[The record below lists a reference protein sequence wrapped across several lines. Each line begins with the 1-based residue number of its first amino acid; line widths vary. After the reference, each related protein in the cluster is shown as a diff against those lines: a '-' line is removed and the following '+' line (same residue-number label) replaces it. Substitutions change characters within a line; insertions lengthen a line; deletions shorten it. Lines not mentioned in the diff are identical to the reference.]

1 MPLHKIIW
9 RAVLTALLALL
20 PLASAAA
27 DEPALANAIKIGLLA
42 PFSGP
47 FADFGDQF
55 VKGIELY
62 MQQHGDTVAGK
73 KIVILKRDANG
84 IDPAQTKR
92 QAQELLTREHVQFL
106 AGFGLTPDALAVAP
120 LGTDAKVPMVI
131 MNAATGFITKKSPY
145 FVRFSFTLA
154 QIVTPLADWAVKN
167 GIKNVY
173 VAVSDYAP
181 GYEAEKAFDQAFTA
195 AGGHIAGVVHIP
207 LRNPEFAPY
216 VQRIKDA
223 RPQAVFLF
231 LPSGQQPTNFV
242 REFIQFG
249 LRKAGIKLLGGSE
262 IIDDTALGMLGND
275 ALGVISTQVYSYAH
289 LNALNRKYVADW
301 TKRFGAHPQPDFMSV
316 AAYDGMHAIYD
327 VIARLHGNID
337 GDKAMA
343 TFKTLKF
350 DSPRGPIA
358 VDPNS
363 REMIENVYIRRV
375 ARVNGELVNKEI
387 VTFPAVKAPGP

>member
-1 MPLHKIIW
+1 MALHKLIW
-9 RAVLTALLALL
+9 RALLTAALALL

-27 DEPALANAIKIGLLA
+27 QESAPANAIKIGLLA

-55 VKGIELY
+55 VKGVEIFMRE
-62 MQQHGDTVAGK
+62 HGDTVAGK

-120 LGTDAKVPMVI
+120 LGSDAKVPMVI
-131 MNAATGFITKKSPY
+131 MNAATGFITAKSPY

-154 QIVTPLADWAVKN
+154 QIVTPLAEWAVKN

-195 AGGHIAGVVHIP
+195 AGGHVVGSVHIP

-216 VQRIKDA
+216 VQHIKDA
-223 RPQAVFLF
+223 KPQAVFLF

-289 LNALNRKYVADW
+289 PSALNRKYVADW

-316 AAYDGMHAIYD
+316 AAYDGMAAIYQ
-327 VIARLHGNID
+327 VIERLHGDVD

-343 TFKTLKF
+343 AFKSLKF
-350 DSPRGPIA
+350 ESPRGPIA
-358 VDPNS
+358 VDPAA

-375 ARVNGELVNKEI
+375 ERVNGELVNKEI
-387 VTFPAVKAPGP
+387 VAFPAVKAP

>member
-1 MPLHKIIW
+1 M
-9 RAVLTALLALL
+9 TALLALL

>member
-1 MPLHKIIW
+1 MALHKLIW
-9 RAVLTALLALL
+9 RALLTAALALL

-27 DEPALANAIKIGLLA
+27 QESAPANAIKIGLLA

-55 VKGIELY
+55 VKGVEIFMRE
-62 MQQHGDTVAGK
+62 HGDTVAGK

-120 LGTDAKVPMVI
+120 LGSDAKVPMVI
-131 MNAATGFITKKSPY
+131 MNAATGFITSKSPY

-154 QIVTPLADWAVKN
+154 QIVTPLTEWAVKN

-181 GYEAEKAFDQAFTA
+181 GYEAEKAFDKAF
-195 AGGHIAGVVHIP
+195 AGASGHIVGSVHIP

-223 RPQAVFLF
+223 KPQAVFLF

-289 LNALNRKYVADW
+289 PSVLNRKYVSDW

-316 AAYDGMHAIYD
+316 AAYDSMHTIYD
-327 VIARLHGNID
+327 VIARLHGDID

-343 TFKTLKF
+343 AFKTLKF
-350 DSPRGPIA
+350 ESPRGPIA
-358 VDPNS
+358 VDSNS

-375 ARVNGELVNKEI
+375 ERVNGEFVNKEI
-387 VTFPAVKAPGP
+387 VTFPAVKAP

>member
-1 MPLHKIIW
+1 MKLRTILW
-9 RAVLTALLALL
+9 RVALAVGMALL

-27 DEPALANAIKIGLLA
+27 DEAAPADAIKIGLLA

-55 VKGIELY
+55 VKGIALY
-62 MQQHGDTVAGK
+62 MQEHGDTVAGR
-73 KIVILKRDANG
+73 KIVFLKRDANG

-106 AGFGLTPDALAVAP
+106 AGFGLTPDALAVAQ
-120 LGTDAKVPMVI
+120 LGTEAKVPMVI
-131 MNAATGFITKKSPY
+131 MNAATGFITQKSPY

-154 QIVTPLADWAVKN
+154 QIVTPLAEWAAKN
-167 GIKNVY
+167 GIKNVF

-181 GYEAEKAFDQAFTA
+181 GYEAEKAFDKAFTA
-195 AGGHIAGVVHIP
+195 AGGHLVGSVHIP

-216 VQRIKDA
+216 VQRIKDVK
-223 RPQAVFLF
+223 PQAVFLF

-249 LRKAGIKLLGGSE
+249 LRRAGIKLLGGTE
-262 IIDDTALGMLGND
+262 IIDDTALGMLGDD
-275 ALGVISTQVYSYAH
+275 ALGAITTQVYSYAH
-289 LNALNRKYVADW
+289 PGALNRKYVGEW
-301 TKRFGAHPQPDFMSV
+301 KKRFGDHPQPDFMSV
-316 AAYDGMHAIYD
+316 AAYDATHAIYD
-327 VIARLHGNID
+327 VVARLHGDID

-343 TFKTLKF
+343 AFKTLKF

-358 VDPNS
+358 VDPAT

-375 ARVNGELVNKEI
+375 ARVNGELINKEI
-387 VTFPAVKAPGP
+387 VTYPAVKAP

>member
-1 MPLHKIIW
+1 MKLQTILW
-9 RAVLTALLALL
+9 RAMVTAALALL

-27 DEPALANAIKIGLLA
+27 DEPTPANTIKIGLLA

-62 MQQHGDTVAGK
+62 MQEHGDTVAGK
-73 KIVILKRDANG
+73 KIVVLKRDANG
-84 IDPAQTKR
+84 LDPAQTKR
-92 QAQELLTREHVQFL
+92 EAQELLTRDHVQFL
-106 AGFGLTPDALAVAP
+106 AGFGLTPDALAVAS
-120 LGTDAKVPMVI
+120 LGTEAKVPMVI

-154 QIVTPLADWAVKN
+154 QIVTPLAEWAAKN

-181 GYEAEKAFDQAFTA
+181 GYEAEKAFDKAFTA
-195 AGGHIAGVVHIP
+195 AGGHVVGSVHIP

-216 VQRIKDA
+216 VQHIKDVK
-223 RPQAVFLF
+223 PQAVFLF

-249 LRKAGIKLLGGSE
+249 LRKAGVKLLGGTE
-262 IIDDTALGMLGND
+262 VIDDTALGMLGND
-275 ALGVISTQVYSYAH
+275 ALGAISTQVYSYAH
-289 LNALNRKYVADW
+289 PSALNRQYVSAW
-301 TKRFGAHPQPDFMSV
+301 KKRFGAHPQPDFMSV
-316 AAYDGMHAIYD
+316 AAYDGMHAIYE
-327 VIARLHGNID
+327 VIARLHGDID

-343 TFKTLKF
+343 AFKDLKF
-350 DSPRGPIA
+350 ESPRGPIE
-358 VDPNS
+358 VDPAT

-375 ARVNGELVNKEI
+375 ARVNGALVNKEI
-387 VTFPAVKAPGP
+387 VTFPAMKAP

>member
-1 MPLHKIIW
+1 MKLHTILW
-9 RAVLTALLALL
+9 RAALTAALALL

-27 DEPALANAIKIGLLA
+27 DEPAPANAIKIGLLA
-42 PFSGP
+42 PLSGP

-55 VKGIELY
+55 VKGVELF
-62 MQQHGDTVAGK
+62 MQEHGDTVAGR
-73 KIVILKRDANG
+73 KIVVLKRDANG
-84 IDPAQTKR
+84 VDPAQTKR
-92 QAQELLTREHVQFL
+92 QAQELLTRDHVQFL
-106 AGFGLTPDALAVAP
+106 AGFGLTPDALAVAS
-120 LGTDAKVPMVI
+120 LGTEAKVPMVI

-154 QIVTPLADWAVKN
+154 QIVTPLAEWAAKN

-195 AGGHIAGVVHIP
+195 AGGHVVGSVHIP
-207 LRNPEFAPY
+207 LRNPEFAAY
-216 VQRIKDA
+216 VQHIKDIK
-223 RPQAVFLF
+223 PQAVFLF

-249 LRKAGIKLLGGSE
+249 LRKAGVKLLGGTE
-262 IIDDTALGMLGND
+262 VIDDTALGMLGDD
-275 ALGVISTQVYSYAH
+275 ALGAISTQVYSYAH
-289 LNALNRKYVADW
+289 PSALNRKYISDW

-327 VIARLHGNID
+327 VIAQLHGDID

-343 TFKTLKF
+343 VFKTLKF
-350 DSPRGPIA
+350 ESPRGPIE
-358 VDPNS
+358 VDPAT

-375 ARVNGELVNKEI
+375 ARVNSALVNKEI
-387 VTFPAVKAPGP
+387 VTFPAVKAP

>member
-1 MPLHKIIW
+1 MKLYTILW
-9 RAVLTALLALL
+9 RAVLAAALALL

-27 DEPALANAIKIGLLA
+27 AEPAPANAIKIGLLA
-42 PFSGP
+42 PLSGP

-55 VKGIELY
+55 MKGIEIF
-62 MQQHGDTVAGK
+62 MQEHGDTVAGR
-73 KIVILKRDANG
+73 KIVILKRDASG

-92 QAQELLTREHVQFL
+92 EAQELLTREHVQFL

-120 LGTDAKVPMVI
+120 LGTEAKVPMVI

-154 QIVTPLADWAVKN
+154 QIVTPLAQWAVKN

-181 GYEAEKAFDQAFTA
+181 GYEAEKAFGRAFTA
-195 AGGHIAGVVHIP
+195 AGGHVVGSVHIP

-216 VQRIKDA
+216 VQHIKDVK
-223 RPQAVFLF
+223 PQAVFLF

-249 LRKAGIKLLGGSE
+249 LRKAGVKLLGGTE
-262 IIDDTALGMLGND
+262 VIDDTALGMLGNE
-275 ALGVISTQVYSYAH
+275 ALGAISTQVYSYAH
-289 LNALNRKYVADW
+289 PGALNRKYVAEW

-327 VIARLHGNID
+327 VIARLHGSID

-343 TFKTLKF
+343 VFKTLKF
-350 DSPRGPIA
+350 ESPRGPIA
-358 VDPNS
+358 VDPAS

-375 ARVNGELVNKEI
+375 ARVNGALVNKEI
-387 VTFPAVKAPGP
+387 VTFPAVKAP

>member
-1 MPLHKIIW
+1 MPLPKFIW
-9 RAVLTALLALL
+9 RAVLAAAFALL

-27 DEPALANAIKIGLLA
+27 DEPAPASPIKIGLLA

-55 VKGIELY
+55 TKGIEIF
-62 MQQHGDTVAGK
+62 MEEHGDTVAGR

-84 IDPAQTKR
+84 LDPAQTKR

-120 LGTDAKVPMVI
+120 LGTEARVPMVI

-154 QIVTPLADWAVKN
+154 QIDTPLAEWAVKN

-181 GYEAEKAFDQAFTA
+181 GYEAEKAFDRAFTA
-195 AGGHIAGVVHIP
+195 AGGHVVGAVHIP

-216 VQRIKDA
+216 VQHIKDVK
-223 RPQAVFLF
+223 PQAVFLF

-249 LRKAGIKLLGGSE
+249 LRKAGVKLLGGSE
-262 IIDDTALGMLGND
+262 IIDATAMGMLGNE

-289 LNALNRKYVADW
+289 PSALNRKYLSEW
-301 TKRFGAHPQPDFMSV
+301 KQRFGARPQPDFMSV

-327 VIARLHGNID
+327 VVARLHGNID

-343 TFKTLKF
+343 AFKTLKF
-350 DSPRGPIA
+350 ESPRGAIE
-358 VDPNS
+358 VDPAT

-375 ARVNGELVNKEI
+375 SRVNGELVNKEI
-387 VTFPAVKAPGP
+387 VTFPAVKAP

>member
-1 MPLHKIIW
+1 MTLHKIIW
-9 RAVLTALLALL
+9 RAALTVVLALL

-27 DEPALANAIKIGLLA
+27 DGAAPVNEIKIGLLA

-55 VKGIELY
+55 TKGIELY
-62 MQQHGDTVAGK
+62 MQEHGDAVAGK

-120 LGTDAKVPMVI
+120 LGTDARVPMVI
-131 MNAATGFITKKSPY
+131 MNAATGFITAKSPN

-181 GYEAEKAFDQAFTA
+181 GYEAEKAFDAAFTA
-195 AGGHIAGVVHIP
+195 AGGHVVGSVHIP

-216 VQRIKDA
+216 VQHIKDA
-223 RPQAVFLF
+223 KPQAVFLF

-289 LNALNRKYVADW
+289 PSALNRKFVADW

-316 AAYDGMHAIYD
+316 AAYDGMAAIYQ
-327 VIARLHGNID
+327 VIERLNGDID
-337 GDKAMA
+337 GDKAMEA
-343 TFKTLKF
+343 FRTLKF
-350 DSPRGPIA
+350 ESPRGPIE
-358 VDPNS
+358 VDPTN

-375 ARVNGELVNKEI
+375 ERVNGEFVNKEI
-387 VTFPAVKAPGP
+387 VTFPAVKAP

>member
-1 MPLHKIIW
+1 MMLHRIFRSAAI
-9 RAVLTALLALL
+9 AAMLVLL
-20 PLASAAA
+20 PLATAGA
-27 DEPALANAIKIGLLA
+27 DEAAPANAIKIGLLA

-62 MQQHGDTVAGK
+62 MQEHGDTVAGK

-131 MNAATGFITKKSPY
+131 MNAATGFITQKSPY

-154 QIVTPLADWAVKN
+154 QIVTPLAEWAAKN
-167 GIKNVY
+167 GIRNVY

-181 GYEAEKAFDQAFTA
+181 GYEAEKAFDKAFTA
-195 AGGHIAGVVHIP
+195 AGGHIVGSVHIP

-216 VQRIKDA
+216 VQHIKDA
-223 RPQAVFLF
+223 KPQAVFLF

-249 LRKAGIKLLGGSE
+249 LRQAGIKLLGGTE
-262 IIDDTALGMLGND
+262 VIDDTALGMLGND
-275 ALGVISTQVYSYAH
+275 ALGAISTQVYSYAH
-289 LNALNRKYVADW
+289 PSALNRQYVSEW
-301 TKRFGAHPQPDFMSV
+301 KKRFGARPQPDFMSV

-327 VIARLHGNID
+327 VVERLHGNID

-343 TFKTLKF
+343 VFKTLKF
-350 DSPRGPIA
+350 ESPRGPIA
-358 VDPNS
+358 VDPAT

-375 ARVNGELVNKEI
+375 ERVNGELVNKEI
-387 VTFPAVKAPGP
+387 VTYPAAKAP